1 MTETNPNVA
10 HLSINVSGRT
20 SPIKR
25 KEISGWLK
33 KQNPSLCSIQETYL
47 KQSDSDRLQ
56 IKGCAE
62 IY

>member
-1 MTETNPNVA
+1 MGVP
-10 HLSINVSGRT
+10 HLL
-20 SPIKR
+20 